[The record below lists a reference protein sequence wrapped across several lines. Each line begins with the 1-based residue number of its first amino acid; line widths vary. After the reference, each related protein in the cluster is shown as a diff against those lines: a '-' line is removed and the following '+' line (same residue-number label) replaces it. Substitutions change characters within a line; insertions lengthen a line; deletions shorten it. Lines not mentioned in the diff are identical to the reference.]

1 MSEISASLVKE
12 LRERTGMGMMDC
24 KQALVTAKGDISL
37 AIEELRK
44 SSGIKASKKAGRSA
58 ADGVIRV
65 EISNSKAFMVEINC
79 ETDFVAKDES
89 FMEFSDEVLNT
100 LSSGDFHEV
109 EQLMKGDLQDK
120 REKLIQK
127 LGENIVVRRMF
138 QSDDTADHTGVY
150 LHSNKKIA
158 CVTSLRGGNDEAAKN
173 IAMHIAATDP
183 LAISPNDIPI
193 EILEKEKEIFE
204 AQSADSGKSKDIVVK
219 MVEGKIKKF
228 LSEVSLTEQDFVKDP
243 GVKIK
248 SLLDENNAQVIQF
261 KRFEVGE
268 GIEVVETDFAAEV
281 MSQIKKS

>member
-65 EISNSKAFMVEINC
+65 EINNSKAFMVEINC

-100 LSSGDFHEV
+100 LSSGNFHEV

-138 QSDDTADHTGVY
+138 QSDDSADHTGVY

-158 CVTSLRGGNDEAAKN
+158 CITSLRGGNDEAAKD

-183 LAISPNDIPI
+183 LAISPNDIPV

-204 AQSADSGKSKDIVVK
+204 AQSADSGKPKDIVVK
-219 MVEGKIKKF
+219 MVEGKVKKF
-228 LSEVSLTEQDFVKDP
+228 LSEVCLTEQDFVKDP

-248 SLLDENNAQVIQF
+248 FLLDKNNAQVIQF

-268 GIEVVETDFAAEV
+268 GIEVEETDFAAEV
-281 MSQIKKS
+281 MSQIIKS

>member
-44 SSGIKASKKAGRSA
+44 YSGIKASKKAGRSA

-65 EISNSKAFMVEINC
+65 EINNSKAFMVEINC

-89 FMEFSDEVLNT
+89 FMEFSDDVLNT
-100 LSSGDFHEV
+100 LCSGDFHEL

-120 REKLIQK
+120 KEKLIQK

-183 LAISPNDIPI
+183 LAISPNDIPV

-204 AQSADSGKSKDIVVK
+204 AQSADSGKPKDIVVK
-219 MVEGKIKKF
+219 MVEGKVKKF

-248 SLLDENNAQVIQF
+248 SLLDQNNAQVIQF

-268 GIEVVETDFAAEV
+268 GIEVEETDFAAEV

>member
-89 FMEFSDEVLNT
+89 FKEFSDDVLNT
-100 LSSGDFHEV
+100 LCSGDFHEV

-268 GIEVVETDFAAEV
+268 GIEVEETDFAAEV

>member
-89 FMEFSDEVLNT
+89 FMEFSDDVLNT
-100 LSSGDFHEV
+100 LCSGDFHEV

-248 SLLDENNAQVIQF
+248 SLLDKNNAQVIQF
-261 KRFEVGE
+261 ERFEVGE

>member
-89 FMEFSDEVLNT
+89 FMEFSDDVLNT
-100 LSSGDFHEV
+100 LCSGDFHEV

-183 LAISPNDIPI
+183 LAISPNDIPV
-193 EILEKEKEIFE
+193 EILEREKEIFE

-268 GIEVVETDFAAEV
+268 GIEVEETDFAAEV

>member
-89 FMEFSDEVLNT
+89 FMEFSDDVLNT
-100 LSSGDFHEV
+100 LCSGDFHEV

-219 MVEGKIKKF
+219 MVEGKVKKF

-248 SLLDENNAQVIQF
+248 SLLDKNNAQVIQF

>member
-12 LRERTGMGMMDC
+12 LRERTGIGMMDC

-44 SSGIKASKKAGRSA
+44 SSGVKASKKAGRSA

-65 EISNSKAFMVEINC
+65 EINNSKAFMVEINC

-138 QSDDTADHTGVY
+138 QSDDSADHTGVY

-158 CVTSLRGGNDEAAKN
+158 CVTSLRGGNDEAAKD

-183 LAISPNDIPI
+183 LAISPNDIPV

-204 AQSADSGKSKDIVVK
+204 AQSADSGKPKDIVVK
-219 MVEGKIKKF
+219 MVEGKVKKF
-228 LSEVSLTEQDFVKDP
+228 VSEVSLTEQDFVKDP

-248 SLLDENNAQVIQF
+248 SLLDKNNAQVIQF

-268 GIEVVETDFAAEV
+268 GIEVEETDFAAEV

>member
-24 KQALVTAKGDISL
+24 KQALVTAEGDISL

-65 EISNSKAFMVEINC
+65 EINNSKAFMVEINC

>member
-12 LRERTGMGMMDC
+12 LRERTGIGMMDC

-89 FMEFSDEVLNT
+89 FMEFSDDVLNT
-100 LSSGDFHEV
+100 LCSGDFHQV

-138 QSDDTADHTGVY
+138 QSDDSADHTGVY

>member
-65 EISNSKAFMVEINC
+65 EINNSKAFMVEINC

-138 QSDDTADHTGVY
+138 QSDDSADHTGVY

-158 CVTSLRGGNDEAAKN
+158 CVTSLRGGNDEAAKD

-183 LAISPNDIPI
+183 LAISPNDIPV
-193 EILEKEKEIFE
+193 EVLEKEKEIFE
-204 AQSADSGKSKDIVVK
+204 AQSADSGKPKDIVVK
-219 MVEGKIKKF
+219 MVEGKVKKF
-228 LSEVSLTEQDFVKDP
+228 VSEVSLTEQDFVKDP

-248 SLLDENNAQVIQF
+248 SLLDKNNAQVIQF

-268 GIEVVETDFAAEV
+268 GIEVEETDFAAEV

>member
-65 EISNSKAFMVEINC
+65 EINNSKAFMVEINC
-79 ETDFVAKDES
+79 ETDFVVKDES

-100 LSSGDFHEV
+100 LSSGNFHEV

-138 QSDDTADHTGVY
+138 QSDDSADHTGVY

-158 CVTSLRGGNDEAAKN
+158 CITSLRGGNDEAAKD

-183 LAISPNDIPI
+183 LAISPNDIPV

-204 AQSADSGKSKDIVVK
+204 AQSADSGKPKDIVVK
-219 MVEGKIKKF
+219 MVEGKVKKF

-248 SLLDENNAQVIQF
+248 FLLDKNNAQVIQF

-268 GIEVVETDFAAEV
+268 GIEVEETDFAAEV
-281 MSQIKKS
+281 MSQIIKS

>member
-12 LRERTGMGMMDC
+12 LRERTGIGMMDC

-89 FMEFSDEVLNT
+89 FMEFSDDVLNT
-100 LSSGDFHEV
+100 LCSGDFHEV

-219 MVEGKIKKF
+219 MVEGKVKKF

>member
-65 EISNSKAFMVEINC
+65 EINNSKAFMVEINC

-138 QSDDTADHTGVY
+138 QSDDSADHTGLY

-158 CVTSLRGGNDEAAKN
+158 SIASLRGGNDEAAKD

-183 LAISPNDIPI
+183 LAIYLNDIPV

-204 AQSADSGKSKDIVVK
+204 AQSANSGKPKDIVVK
-219 MVEGKIKKF
+219 MVEGKVKKF
-228 LSEVSLTEQDFVKDP
+228 VSEVSLTEQDFVKDP

-248 SLLDENNAQVIQF
+248 SLLDKNNAQVIQF

-268 GIEVVETDFAAEV
+268 GIEVEETDFAAEV

>member
-65 EISNSKAFMVEINC
+65 EINNSKAFMVEINC

-89 FMEFSDEVLNT
+89 FMEFSDDVLNT
-100 LSSGDFHEV
+100 LCSGDFHEV

-183 LAISPNDIPI
+183 LAISPNDIPV

-268 GIEVVETDFAAEV
+268 GIEVEETDFAAEV

>member
-44 SSGIKASKKAGRSA
+44 SSGVKASKKAGRSA

-65 EISNSKAFMVEINC
+65 EINNSKAFMVEINC

-138 QSDDTADHTGVY
+138 QSDDSADHTGVY

-158 CVTSLRGGNDEAAKN
+158 CVTSLRGGNDEAAKD

-183 LAISPNDIPI
+183 LAISPNDIPV

-204 AQSADSGKSKDIVVK
+204 AQSADSGKPKDIVVK
-219 MVEGKIKKF
+219 MVEGKVKKF
-228 LSEVSLTEQDFVKDP
+228 VSEVSLTEQDFVKDP

-248 SLLDENNAQVIQF
+248 SLLDKNNAQVIQF

-268 GIEVVETDFAAEV
+268 GIEVEETDFAAEV

>member
-89 FMEFSDEVLNT
+89 FKEFSDDVLNT
-100 LSSGDFHEV
+100 LCSGDFHEV

-204 AQSADSGKSKDIVVK
+204 AQSADSGKPKDIVVK

>member
-24 KQALVTAKGDISL
+24 KQALVTTKGDISL

-65 EISNSKAFMVEINC
+65 KISNSKAFMVEINC

-89 FMEFSDEVLNT
+89 FMEFSDDVLNT
-100 LSSGDFHEV
+100 LCSGDFHEV

-173 IAMHIAATDP
+173 IAMHIAATNP

-268 GIEVVETDFAAEV
+268 GIEVEETDFAAEV

>member
-12 LRERTGMGMMDC
+12 LRERTGIGMMDC

-89 FMEFSDEVLNT
+89 FKEFSDDVLNT
-100 LSSGDFHEV
+100 LCSGDFHEV

-248 SLLDENNAQVIQF
+248 SLLDKNNAQVIQF

>member
-12 LRERTGMGMMDC
+12 LRERTGIGMMDC
-24 KQALVTAKGDISL
+24 KQALVTTKGDISL

-79 ETDFVAKDES
+79 ETDFVTKDEL
-89 FMEFSDEVLNT
+89 FKEFSDDVLNT
-100 LSSGDFHEV
+100 LCSGDFHEL

-204 AQSADSGKSKDIVVK
+204 AQSADSGKPKDIVVK
-219 MVEGKIKKF
+219 MVEGKVKKF
-228 LSEVSLTEQDFVKDP
+228 LSEVCLTEQDFVKDP

-248 SLLDENNAQVIQF
+248 FLLDKNNAQVIQF

-268 GIEVVETDFAAEV
+268 GIEVEETDFAAEV

>member
-24 KQALVTAKGDISL
+24 KQALVTTKGDISL

-89 FMEFSDEVLNT
+89 FKEFSDDVLNT
-100 LSSGDFHEV
+100 LCSGDFHEV

-268 GIEVVETDFAAEV
+268 GIEVEETDFAAEV

>member
-44 SSGIKASKKAGRSA
+44 SSGVKASKKAGRSA

-65 EISNSKAFMVEINC
+65 EINNSKAFMVEINC

-138 QSDDTADHTGVY
+138 QSDDSADHTGVY

-158 CVTSLRGGNDEAAKN
+158 CVTSLRGGNDEAAKD

-204 AQSADSGKSKDIVVK
+204 AQSADSGKPKDIVVK
-219 MVEGKIKKF
+219 MVEGKVKKF
-228 LSEVSLTEQDFVKDP
+228 VSEVSLTEQDFVKDP

-248 SLLDENNAQVIQF
+248 SLLDKNNAQVIQF

-268 GIEVVETDFAAEV
+268 GIEVEETDFAAEV

>member
-65 EISNSKAFMVEINC
+65 EINNSKAFMVEINC
-79 ETDFVAKDES
+79 ETDFVVKDES

-100 LSSGDFHEV
+100 LSSGNFHEV

-138 QSDDTADHTGVY
+138 QSDDSADHTGVY

-158 CVTSLRGGNDEAAKN
+158 CITSLRGGNDEAAKD

-183 LAISPNDIPI
+183 LAISPNDIPV

-204 AQSADSGKSKDIVVK
+204 AQSADSGKPKDIVVK
-219 MVEGKIKKF
+219 MVEGKVKKF
-228 LSEVSLTEQDFVKDP
+228 LSEVCLTEQDFVKDP

-248 SLLDENNAQVIQF
+248 FLLDKNNAQVIQF

-268 GIEVVETDFAAEV
+268 GIEVEETDFAAEV

>member
-65 EISNSKAFMVEINC
+65 EINNSKAFMVEINC
-79 ETDFVAKDES
+79 ETDFVVKDES

-138 QSDDTADHTGVY
+138 QSDDSADHTGVY

-158 CVTSLRGGNDEAAKN
+158 CITSLRGGNDEAAKD

-183 LAISPNDIPI
+183 LAISPNDIPL
-193 EILEKEKEIFE
+193 EIIEKEKEIFE
-204 AQSADSGKSKDIVVK
+204 AQSADSGKPKDIVVK
-219 MVEGKIKKF
+219 MVEGKVKKF
-228 LSEVSLTEQDFVKDP
+228 VSEVSLTEQDFVKDP

-248 SLLDENNAQVIQF
+248 SLLDKNNAQVIQF

-268 GIEVVETDFAAEV
+268 GIEVEETDFAAEV
-281 MSQIKKS
+281 MSQIIKS

>member
-65 EISNSKAFMVEINC
+65 EINNSKAFMVEINC
-79 ETDFVAKDES
+79 ETDFVVKDES

-138 QSDDTADHTGVY
+138 QSDDSADHTGVY

-158 CVTSLRGGNDEAAKN
+158 CITSLRGGNDEAAKD

-183 LAISPNDIPI
+183 LAISPNDIPV

-204 AQSADSGKSKDIVVK
+204 AQSADSGKPKDIVVK
-219 MVEGKIKKF
+219 MVEGKVKKF
-228 LSEVSLTEQDFVKDP
+228 LSEVCLTEQDFVKDP

-248 SLLDENNAQVIQF
+248 FLLDKNNAQVIQF

-268 GIEVVETDFAAEV
+268 GIEVEETDFAAEV
-281 MSQIKKS
+281 MSQIIKS

>member
-44 SSGIKASKKAGRSA
+44 SSGVKASKKAGRSA

-65 EISNSKAFMVEINC
+65 EINNSKAFMVEINC

-138 QSDDTADHTGVY
+138 QSDDSADHTGVY

-158 CVTSLRGGNDEAAKN
+158 CVTSLRGGNDEAAKD

-204 AQSADSGKSKDIVVK
+204 AQSADSGKPKDIVVK
-219 MVEGKIKKF
+219 MVEGKVKKF
-228 LSEVSLTEQDFVKDP
+228 VSEVSLTEQDFVKDP

-248 SLLDENNAQVIQF
+248 SLLDKNNAQVIQF
-261 KRFEVGE
+261 ERFEVGE
-268 GIEVVETDFAAEV
+268 GIEVEETDFAAEV

>member
-44 SSGIKASKKAGRSA
+44 SSGVKASKKAGRSA

-65 EISNSKAFMVEINC
+65 EINNSKAFMVEINC

-138 QSDDTADHTGVY
+138 QSDDSADHTGVY

-158 CVTSLRGGNDEAAKN
+158 CVTSLRGGNDEAAKD

-204 AQSADSGKSKDIVVK
+204 AQSADSGKPKDIVVK
-219 MVEGKIKKF
+219 MVEGKVKKF

-248 SLLDENNAQVIQF
+248 SLLDKNNAQVIQF
-261 KRFEVGE
+261 ERFEVGE
-268 GIEVVETDFAAEV
+268 GIEVEETDFAAEV